1 MSVGH
6 NPGDYPQPSLLQDIL
21 QKELTFKNTELAGDR
36 GGTRRSLQLSAR
48 APFTAL
54 LFPSIRQ

>member
-6 NPGDYPQPSLLQDIL
+6 HPGDYPQPSLPQDIL
-21 QKELTFKNTELAGDR
+21 QTELTFKHIERAGNR
-36 GGTRRSLQLSAR
+36 GGTRRSLQLSAP

-54 LFPSIRQ
+54 LFPGI